1 MVKQKRKYRWF
12 RRLLRVM
19 AVLIIL
25 FIMAC
30 FIFDHYVQFR
40 RSDKELTEIFE
51 QRNINASVHYYTTHG
66 RTLRYVSSGSGSLP
80 TLLFL
85 HGSPGSISYYSGR
98 FADSTLRNN
107 FKMYAVDR
115 PGYGYSGFGDP
126 EPSIQRQ
133 AEMIRPILDSLH
145 TITRPIIIVAGSYG
159 SSVACRLAMDHPE
172 LVDGLV
178 LTGPSLGPGLETYFW
193 FTCIVEHWSI
203 RWFIPRLLKSA
214 NTEKVYHREELE
226 KMLPYWKNIRVPVA
240 YLQGENDN
248 IIDTS
253 NAGFARKYLENVPYL
268 DIKFIKNRQHRLAQ
282 FEWPVIRESIMKV
295 YARIKK

>member
-1 MVKQKRKYRWF
+1 M
-12 RRLLRVM
+12 
-19 AVLIIL
+19 IL
-25 FIMAC
+25 FIIAC

-40 RSDKELTEIFE
+40 RSDKEMTEIFA
-51 QRNINASVHYYTTHG
+51 QHNINASIHYYNTHG
-66 RTLRYVSSGSGSLP
+66 RTLRYVSSGADSLP

-85 HGSPGSISYYSGR
+85 HGSPGSISFYSGR
-98 FADSTLRNN
+98 FADSILRNK

-126 EPSIQRQ
+126 EPSIQLQ

-145 TITRPIIIVAGSYG
+145 KASHPIIIVGGSYG
-159 SSVACRLAMDHPE
+159 SSIACRLAMDHPE

-178 LTGPSLGPGLETYFW
+178 LTGPSLAPGRETYFW
-193 FTCIVEHWSI
+193 FTHIIEHWSV
-203 RWFIPRLLKSA
+203 RWFIPRMFKSA
-214 NTEKVYHREELE
+214 NTEKVHHKEELE

-253 NAGFARKYLENVPYL
+253 NAGFAREYLVNAPYL
-268 DIKFIKNRQHRLAQ
+268 NIQFIKNRQHRLAQ
-282 FEWPVIRESIMKV
+282 FEWPAIRKSIMDV
-295 YARIKK
+295 YGRVMKEKGK